1 MRRTAFFWLA
11 GLLVA
16 GVALG
21 EDFWVK
27 KEYTQWTEEEVRKVM
42 TNSPWAKDVTVSA
55 PPGTVG
61 GGVRGPQNSGIDV
74 EGSGGGG
81 RGRGGR
87 GGRGGDADGG
97 GGGGGEA
104 LLTLNMSW
112 RSALPLRKAI
122 VKSRIGGSTEVPAEA
137 QQLLV
142 KEQEEY
148 VIVVSGVPARVAR
161 QIQDPARL
169 NRSTLKAG
177 KRAPVTP
184 KAVDFQTRT
193 QTVDVFFIFPK
204 TEAITLE
211 DKEVELDLKLG
222 AMEAKRK
229 FNLKDMVYNGKL
241 EL

>member
-1 MRRTAFFWLA
+1 MKRTAFLGLA
-11 GLLVA
+11 GLLIT
-16 GVALG
+16 GIALG

-27 KEYTQWTEEEVRKVM
+27 KEYTQWTEEEVKKVM

-55 PPGTVG
+55 PAGALGPGQ
-61 GGVRGPQNSGIDV
+61 RGPQNSNIDV
-74 EGSGGGG
+74 ESGAGGG

-87 GGRGGDADGG
+87 GARGGDDAGG
-97 GGGGGEA
+97 GGPA
-104 LLTLNMSW
+104 DVLLSLNMSW

-122 VKSRIGGSTEVPAEA
+122 VKSRLGGSTEVPSEA
-137 QQLLV
+137 QQMLA

-148 VIVVSGVPARVAR
+148 VVVVSGVPARIAR

-177 KRAPVTP
+177 KKAPIAP
-184 KAVDFQTRT
+184 KAVDFQART
-193 QTVDVFFIFPK
+193 QTVDFFFIFPK
-204 TEAITLE
+204 TEPITLE

-222 AMEAKRK
+222 TMEAKRK

>member
-1 MRRTAFFWLA
+1 MRRTAFLGLA
-11 GLLVA
+11 GLLIA
-16 GVALG
+16 GIALS

-27 KEYTQWTEEEVRKVM
+27 KEYTQWTEEEVKKVM
-42 TNSPWAKDVTVSA
+42 TNSPWAKDVTVNA
-55 PPGTVG
+55 PPGAVG
-61 GGVRGPQNSGIDV
+61 GGGQRAPQSSGIDV
-74 EGSGGGG
+74 EGGAGGG
-81 RGRGGR
+81 RGRR
-87 GGRGGDADGG
+87 GGRGGDTEG
-97 GGGGGEA
+97 GGGGGEV

-122 VKSRIGGSTEVPAEA
+122 VKSRLGGSTEVPADA
-137 QQLLV
+137 QQILI
-142 KEQEEY
+142 KDQEEY
-148 VIVVSGVPARVAR
+148 VVVVSGVPARIAR
-161 QIQDPARL
+161 QLQDPIRL

-177 KRAPVTP
+177 KKAPITP

-193 QTVDVFFIFPK
+193 QSVDVFFIFPK
-204 TEAITLE
+204 TDPITLE

>member
-1 MRRTAFFWLA
+1 MHRTIWLGFA
-11 GLLVA
+11 GLLIA
-16 GVALG
+16 GIALG

-27 KEYTQWTEEEVRKVM
+27 KEYTQWTEEEVKKVL

-55 PPGTVG
+55 PPGSLG
-61 GGVRGPQNSGIDV
+61 PGQRGLGNSNVDV
-74 EGSGGGG
+74 ESGAGGG

-87 GGRGGDADGG
+87 GAR
-97 GGGGGEA
+97 GGEA
-104 LLTLNMSW
+104 EAGGPGDVLLSLNMSW

-122 VKSRIGGSTEVPAEA
+122 VKSRLGGSTEVPAEA
-137 QQLLV
+137 QQMLT

-148 VIVVSGVPARVAR
+148 VVVVSGVPARIAR
-161 QIQDPARL
+161 QLQDPTRL

-177 KRAPVTP
+177 KKAPVTP
-184 KAVDFQTRT
+184 KAIDFQART

-204 TEAITLE
+204 VDPITLE

-229 FNLKDMVYNGKL
+229 FNLKEMVYNGKL

>member
-1 MRRTAFFWLA
+1 MHRNVFLGLA
-11 GLLVA
+11 GLLIA
-16 GVALG
+16 GIALG

-27 KEYTQWTEEEVRKVM
+27 KEYTQWTEEEVKKVM

-55 PPGTVG
+55 PAGSLGPGQ
-61 GGVRGPQNSGIDV
+61 RGPQNSNIDV
-74 EGSGGGG
+74 ESGAGGG

-87 GGRGGDADGG
+87 GGAR
-97 GGGGGEA
+97 GGEA
-104 LLTLNMSW
+104 EGGGAGDVLLSLNMSW

-122 VKSRIGGSTEVPAEA
+122 VKSRLGGSTEVPSEA
-137 QQLLV
+137 QQMLA

-148 VIVVSGVPARVAR
+148 VIVVSGVPARNAR

-177 KRAPVTP
+177 KKAPITP
-184 KAVDFQTRT
+184 KAVDFQART

-204 TEAITLE
+204 TDPITLE

>member
-1 MRRTAFFWLA
+1 MHRTALLGLA

-16 GVALG
+16 GIALG
-21 EDFWVK
+21 EDFWIK
-27 KEYTQWTEEEVRKVM
+27 KEYTQWTEEEVKKVM

-55 PPGTVG
+55 PPGTIG
-61 GGVRGPQNSGIDV
+61 GAGQRGPQNSNTDV
-74 EGSGGGG
+74 ESGAGGG

-87 GGRGGDADGG
+87 GARGGGDEGG
-97 GGGGGEA
+97 GGPGEV

-122 VKSRIGGSTEVPAEA
+122 VKSRLGGSTEVPAEA
-137 QQLLV
+137 QQMLT

-148 VIVVSGVPARVAR
+148 VVVVSGVPARIAR
-161 QIQDPARL
+161 QLQDPTRL

-177 KRAPVTP
+177 KKAPVTP
-184 KAVDFQTRT
+184 KAIDFQTRT

-204 TEAITLE
+204 ADPITVE

-222 AMEAKRK
+222 TMEAKRK

>member
-1 MRRTAFFWLA
+1 MHRTAFLGLA
-11 GLLVA
+11 GLLIA
-16 GVALG
+16 GIALG

-27 KEYTQWTEEEVRKVM
+27 KEYTQWTEDEVKKVM

-55 PPGTVG
+55 PPGTLG
-61 GGVRGPQNSGIDV
+61 PGQRRPQNSNIDV
-74 EGSGGGG
+74 ESGAAGG

-87 GGRGGDADGG
+87 GARSGDEAEGG
-97 GGGGGEA
+97 GAGDV
-104 LLTLNMSW
+104 LLSLNMSW

-122 VKSRIGGSTEVPAEA
+122 VKSRLGGSTEVPSEA
-137 QQLLV
+137 QQMLA
-142 KEQEEY
+142 KEQDEY
-148 VIVVSGVPARVAR
+148 VVVVSGVPARIAR
-161 QIQDPARL
+161 QIQDSPRL
-169 NRSTLKAG
+169 NSSTLKAG
-177 KRAPVTP
+177 KKAPIAP
-184 KAVDFQTRT
+184 KAVDFQART

-204 TEAITLE
+204 TEPITLE

>member
-1 MRRTAFFWLA
+1 MRRTAFLSLA

-16 GVALG
+16 GVVLG

-27 KEYTQWTEEEVRKVM
+27 KEYTQWTEEEVKKVM
-42 TNSPWAKDVTVSA
+42 TNSPWAKDITVSA
-55 PPGTVG
+55 PPGTLG
-61 GGVRGPQNSGIDV
+61 AGQRGPGSSGVDV
-74 EGSGGGG
+74 QSGAGGG

-87 GGRGGDADGG
+87 TRGGDAEDAGPP
-97 GGGGGEA
+97 A
-104 LLTLNMSW
+104 VFLTLNMSW

-122 VKSRIGGSTEVPAEA
+122 VKSRVGSATEVPAEA
-137 QQLLV
+137 QQLLS

-148 VIVVSGVPARVAR
+148 IVVVSGVPARIAR
-161 QIQDPARL
+161 QIQDSTIL

-177 KRAPVTP
+177 KKVPVTP

-193 QTVDVFFIFPK
+193 QSVDVLFIFPK
-204 TEAITLE
+204 TDPITLE
-211 DKEVELDLKLG
+211 DREVEVDLKLG
-222 AMEAKRK
+222 TMEAKRK

>member
-1 MRRTAFFWLA
+1 MYRKAFMGLA
-11 GLLVA
+11 GLLIA
-16 GVALG
+16 GLSLG

-27 KEYTQWTEEEVRKVM
+27 KEYTQWSDEEVKKVM
-42 TNSPWAKDVTVSA
+42 TNSPWAKDITVAA

-61 GGVRGPQNSGIDV
+61 GGQRATQPSGIDV
-74 EGSGGGG
+74 EGGGGGG

-87 GGRGGDADGG
+87 GARGDEG
-97 GGGGGEA
+97 GGGGGEV

-112 RSALPLRKAI
+112 RSSLPLRKAL
-122 VKSRIGGSTEVPAEA
+122 VKSRLSGSTEVPAEA
-137 QQLLV
+137 QQLLS

-148 VIVVSGVPARVAR
+148 VVVVSGLPARIAR
-161 QIQDPARL
+161 QIQDPVRL

-177 KRAPVTP
+177 KKAPITP
-184 KAVDFQTRT
+184 KAVDFQSRT
-193 QTVDVFFIFPK
+193 QSVDVLFIFPK
-204 TEAITLE
+204 TDPITLD

-222 AMEAKRK
+222 TMEAKRK